1 MEDEELRKKIYH
13 LLGLPFGSLS
23 SESGNDWQRAEQE
36 ILEDYKLSQKKETS
50 HNKFNRDEVMS
61 SDFKKCLCEKIEI
74 AKETNLTKDEIDY
87 LFKSNDKDV
96 ILNLIRNDYLDD
108 EQKEYI
114 LNNGT
119 YLCKKEI
126 LSKN

>member
-1 MEDEELRKKIYH
+1 MEDEELRKKIYN
-13 LLGLPFGSLS
+13 LLGLPFGSLP
-23 SESGNDWQRAEQE
+23 SETGNDWQRAEQE
-36 ILEDYKLSQKKETS
+36 VLEDYKLSQKKQVS
-50 HNKFNRDEVMS
+50 SNKFNRNEIMN
-61 SDFKKCLCEKIEI
+61 SDIKKCLCEKIEI
-74 AKETNLTKDEIDY
+74 AKEDNLTKNEIDY

-96 ILNLIRNDYLDD
+96 ILNLIRNNYLDS

>member
-1 MEDEELRKKIYH
+1 MEDEEIREKIYN

-36 ILEDYKLSQKKETS
+36 ILEDYKISQKEEVS
-50 HNKFNRDEVMS
+50 NNKFNRYEVMN

-74 AKETNLTKDEIDY
+74 AKEKNLTKDEIDY

-96 ILNLIRNDYLDD
+96 ILNLIRNDCLDD
-108 EQKEYI
+108 KQSEYI

-119 YLCKKEI
+119 YLCKQEI